1 MIKSVVDKRQRQN
14 GNEMNNCTTE
24 SSGLLKY
31 LKKRKKKHDNKRG
44 IRSNRANGWQK
55 GIKKIK

>member
-31 LKKRKKKHDNKRG
+31 LKKKERRNMT
-44 IRSNRANGWQK
+44 
-55 GIKKIK
+55 IKEE